1 MSRHAYFGRG
11 RRSQG
16 FSLLEAIVAL
26 TVFSVCAVALY
37 GWLATNMRALG
48 RVEAQQA
55 RVRDG
60 RAALAVLESVN
71 PMEEPRGE
79 RRLPG
84 ELAVRWTARE
94 LIRPK
99 PGKGPGGNTLVFD
112 LALYNVDVEVLR
124 AGAETNRFTVRR
136 AGWKTARTMGDGF

>member
-1 MSRHAYFGRG
+1 MT
-11 RRSQG
+11 RRRAPVADARG

-26 TVFSVCAVALY
+26 TVFSICAVALY

-48 RVEAQQA
+48 RVEAHHA

-60 RAALAVLESVN
+60 RAALAVLESLN
-71 PMEEPRGE
+71 PMEAPRGE

-84 ELAVRWTARE
+84 DLEVRWTSRALTPPR
-94 LIRPK
+94 
-99 PGKGPGGNTLVFD
+99 PGKGSGGNTLVFD
-112 LALYNVDVEVLR
+112 LALYNVDVEVRR
-124 AGAETNRFTVRR
+124 AGTETNRFTVRR